1 MIDKIVKD
9 GKVAVAVS
17 FDYGAGWSTWNQV
30 DPMDAQFNK
39 LFLEGKHDEAEN
51 LCIDLKLGSA
61 LGAKDVKIVWVNQGE
76 KFIITEYD
84 GFEKIKFQK
93 DFEWSQA

>member
-17 FDYGAGWSTWNQV
+17 FDYGAGWSTWNKV
-30 DPMDAQFNK
+30 DPMDARFNR
-39 LFLEGKHDEAEN
+39 LFLEGKYYEAEN
-51 LCIDLKLGSA
+51 LCNDLELGCE

-84 GFEKIKFQK
+84 GFEQIKFEK
-93 DFEWSQA
+93 DFEWRQA